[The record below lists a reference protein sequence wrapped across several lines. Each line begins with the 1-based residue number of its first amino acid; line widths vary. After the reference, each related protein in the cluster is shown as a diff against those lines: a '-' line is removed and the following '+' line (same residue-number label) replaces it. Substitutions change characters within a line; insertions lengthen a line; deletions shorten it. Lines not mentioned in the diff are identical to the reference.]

1 MEVLFEII
9 LVRFII
15 RFLGLNIRYYFL
27 KIFNKRLTKED
38 LTVTNEDSNIVQDI
52 YNAFIG
58 LVMFCILFLGG
69 AYLLD
74 LLGLL

>member
-15 RFLGLNIRYYFL
+15 RFLGLNTRYYFL

-38 LTVTNEDSNIVQDI
+38 LTATNENSNIVQDI

>member
-9 LVRFII
+9 LVRFMI
-15 RFLGLNIRYYFL
+15 RFLGVNTRYYFL
-27 KIFNKRLTKED
+27 KFFNKRLTKED
-38 LTVTNEDSNIVQDI
+38 LTETNEDTRIVQDI

>member
-9 LVRFII
+9 FMRLII
-15 RFLGLNIRYYFL
+15 RFLGVNTRYYFL

-38 LTVTNEDSNIVQDI
+38 LTGTNEDSNIVQDI

-69 AYLLD
+69 
-74 LLGLL
+74 